1 MLEPSRIVYIILIVL
16 GGISTLALVYG
27 ILSYKRISKIT
38 GGNKP
43 DGVADILMRI
53 QEELHILNEEMREH
67 GQMLHNH
74 DMRIKRSIKS
84 NPLIR
89 FNPFKDQGGNMSF
102 AIAITDENQDG
113 IVLSSLYARERMS
126 MFAKTVKN
134 GKPEQEL
141 SDEEARAL
149 EMARNQND
157 N

>member
-1 MLEPSRIVYIILIVL
+1 
-16 GGISTLALVYG
+16 
-27 ILSYKRISKIT
+27 
-38 GGNKP
+38 
-43 DGVADILMRI
+43 
-53 QEELHILNEEMREH
+53 
-67 GQMLHNH
+67 
-74 DMRIKRSIKS
+74 
-84 NPLIR
+84 
-89 FNPFKDQGGNMSF
+89 MSF

-157 N
+157 S